1 MSQPTTPDAAA
12 LQDFNAQTPHIITRR
27 AVVGWVLY
35 DLANTI
41 FSLGIISL
49 YFSLYVRNETGA
61 ANADRVYG
69 IITAISMGIIFI
81 VSPALGAMTDRARR
95 RMPFLMWSTI
105 LCVGF
110 TCLLARVGFYATAVC
125 FIIANIAY
133 QAGLQF
139 YDAMLPEVSTEANRG
154 RIGGIG
160 VAVGYIG
167 SFVGLG
173 IGYVVG
179 NENKPL
185 LFTLIALTFLLFA
198 VPCFLFVRER
208 GNPNPRP
215 ITWRSVIDST
225 RETIHTLRAGKDY
238 PGLLRF
244 LVGRVFYTD
253 AINTLI
259 TVMALYTVNVALAT
273 GLSEV
278 ASEAETTKVL
288 GLAIGFAVVG
298 GFFWG
303 WMVDRVGAKRA
314 LDWVLKS
321 WMVIFAFAAC
331 VGIFKLGLV
340 PLYIVASCAGIALAG
355 VWSADRPLMLKLT
368 PPHRVGEFYGLY
380 GMVGRFSAI
389 TGPIIW
395 ASITSL
401 AVHGFGLEP
410 LVGQGISIIILSVLV
425 VVSYFILRPVSDA
438 GIESRNQS
446 SLR

>member
-1 MSQPTTPDAAA
+1 MSQLTPHAATLEPSA
-12 LQDFNAQTPHIITRR
+12 VQTPHVITRR

-41 FSLGIISL
+41 FSLGIVSL
-49 YFSLYVRNETGA
+49 YFSLYVRNATGA
-61 ANADRVYG
+61 ESADRVYG
-69 IITAISMGIIFI
+69 IITAISMGIIFV

-95 RMPFLMWSTI
+95 RMPFLVCSTLI
-105 LCVGF
+105 CVGF

-160 VAVGYIG
+160 VAIGYIG
-167 SFVGLG
+167 SFVGLA

-179 NENKPL
+179 NENKSL
-185 LFTLIALTFLLFA
+185 LFTLIAIAFLLFA
-198 VPCFLFVRER
+198 LPCFLFVRER
-208 GNPNPRP
+208 GNLNPRP

-225 RETIHTLRAGKDY
+225 RETIRTLRSGKEY

-253 AINTLI
+253 AVNTLI

-288 GLAIGFAVVG
+288 GLAISFAVAG

-303 WMVDRVGAKRA
+303 WMVDRIGAKRA

-321 WMVIFAFAAC
+321 WMVIFTFAAC
-331 VGIFKLGLV
+331 VGIFKLGLIA
-340 PLYIVASCAGIALAG
+340 LYVVASLAGIALAG
-355 VWSADRPLMLKLT
+355 VWSADRPLMLSLT

-395 ASITSL
+395 AGITSL
-401 AVHGFGLEP
+401 AVQGFGLEP
-410 LVGQGISIIILSVLV
+410 LTGQGLSIVVLSVLV
-425 VVSYFILRPVSDA
+425 VISYVILRPVEAKVKVEGRRAKVKD
-438 GIESRNQS
+438 
-446 SLR
+446 

>member
-1 MSQPTTPDAAA
+1 MSDRITPDAAA
-12 LQDFNAQTPHIITRR
+12 LQDFNAQTPHVITRR

-61 ANADRVYG
+61 ENADRVYG

-105 LCVGF
+105 VCVGF

-139 YDAMLPEVSTEANRG
+139 YDAMLPEVSTEENRG

-160 VAVGYIG
+160 VAIGYIG
-167 SFVGLG
+167 SFVGLA

-185 LFTLIALTFLLFA
+185 LFTLIAVAFLLFA

-215 ITWRSVIDST
+215 ITWQGVIDST
-225 RETIHTLRAGKDY
+225 RETIRTLRAGKKY

-244 LVGRVFYTD
+244 LIGRVFYTD
-253 AINTLI
+253 AVNTLI

-273 GLSEV
+273 GLSE
-278 ASEAETTKVL
+278 AQGEAETTKVL
-288 GLAIGFAVVG
+288 GLAISFAVAG

-303 WMVDRVGAKRA
+303 WMVDSVGAKRA

-340 PLYIVASCAGIALAG
+340 PLYIVASLAGIALAG

-368 PPHRVGEFYGLY
+368 PPDRVGEFYGLY

-395 ASITSL
+395 AGITSL
-401 AVHGFGLEP
+401 AVKGFELDP
-410 LVGQGISIIILSVLV
+410 LTGQGLSIVVLSVLV
-425 VVSYFILRPVSDA
+425 VISYFILRPVSDA
-438 GIESRNQS
+438 GIERNQAA
-446 SLR
+446 LR